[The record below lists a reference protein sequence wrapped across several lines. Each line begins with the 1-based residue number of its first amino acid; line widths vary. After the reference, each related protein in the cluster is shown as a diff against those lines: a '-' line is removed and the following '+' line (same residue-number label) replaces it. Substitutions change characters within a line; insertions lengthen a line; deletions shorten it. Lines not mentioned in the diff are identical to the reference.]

1 MSSADEVLATVRR
14 ITAACEAVG
23 LTWAVGGSFA
33 SAVYGEPRATNDVD
47 VIARLR
53 LVDVRRFVAALGHD
67 VYVDE
72 DMIREAIA
80 QQRSFNVIDEITYVK
95 IDVFV
100 PPPGPWVKVS
110 WSVAAASR

>member
-1 MSSADEVLATVRR
+1 MSSVDEVLATVRR

-53 LVDVRRFVAALGHD
+53 LADVRRFVAALGHD

-80 QQRSFNVIDEITYVK
+80 DQRSFNVI
-95 IDVFV
+95 
-100 PPPGPWVKVS
+100 
-110 WSVAAASR
+110 